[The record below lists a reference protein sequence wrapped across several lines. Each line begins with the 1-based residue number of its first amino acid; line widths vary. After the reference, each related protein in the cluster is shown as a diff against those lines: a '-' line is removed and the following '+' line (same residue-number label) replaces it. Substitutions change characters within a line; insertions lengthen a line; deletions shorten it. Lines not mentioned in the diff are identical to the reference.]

1 MALSDPNLPAGAIVK
16 ELENGGAIRNDGV
29 KLRPASE
36 NVWYRIL
43 TAYGEQE
50 PGAFDKELHEK
61 NRRIWN
67 GWACGHLDEAERV
80 ALAEK
85 AGLHVEELAPLNAE
99 EQRKLEKA
107 CGGAEA
113 VPKSSDDV
121 DFSKTHFRNPIG
133 FLKCV
138 VASSWADF
146 STAHFAS
153 WADFSTAHFASWAYF
168 STAYFASEADFSTAH
183 FASWADFR
191 TAHFASWANFRTA
204 HFASWADFST
214 AHFASWAN
222 FRTAHFASEA
232 YFSTAHFASWAN
244 FRTAHFASWANF
256 STAEF
261 RNSSDFRGGAFE
273 GPLDF
278 RSARFAGPDARS
290 PLFHNCKMH
299 GDTRFTLDTT
309 LWPTPTDDNAED
321 EKEAFTRLRQIMV
334 ELHKPDDQHFF
345 LRREMAAKA
354 LMGPWYDRW
363 ITKGYG
369 LIADYGWSMLR
380 PVVGLA
386 ALWVVGWLL
395 MLMQFQWHC
404 VMGGGVCKSGA
415 FAAGLSFANLFS
427 FLGFGRLYFG
437 DFFRDDPSTFVIL
450 ISAAQNIL
458 GVIFLFFFGLGLR
471 NRFRLK

>member
-146 STAHFAS
+146 S
-153 WADFSTAHFASWAYF
+153 
-168 STAYFASEADFSTAH
+168 
-183 FASWADFR
+183 
-191 TAHFASWANFRTA
+191 TA

>member
-50 PGAFDKELHEK
+50 PGDFDDELHEK

-67 GWACGHLDEAERV
+67 GWACGHLKEAKRE

-85 AGLHVEELAPLNAE
+85 AGLPVEDLAPLNAK
-99 EQRKLEKA
+99 EQGVLEQA
-107 CGGAEA
+107 CGGVEA
-113 VPKSSDDV
+113 VPSSSEYV
-121 DFSKTHFRNPIG
+121 DFSKTLFPNPIA
-133 FLKCV
+133 FLRCV
-138 VASSWADF
+138 IASVADFRTAHFTSWADF
-146 STAHFAS
+146 RTAHFAS
-153 WADFSTAHFASWAYF
+153 W
-168 STAYFASEADFSTAH
+168 ADFSTAH

-204 HFASWADFST
+204 HFAS
-214 AHFASWAN
+214 
-222 FRTAHFASEA
+222 EA
-232 YFSTAHFASWAN
+232 YFS
-244 FRTAHFASWANF
+244 TAHFASWANF

-354 LMGPWYDRW
+354 CLGPWYDRW

-369 LIADYGWSMLR
+369 LIADYGWSMMR

-386 ALWVVGWLL
+386 ALWATGWLL